1 MPGFFSP
8 EEPCGAGIPGQ
19 ATVCPGLSRKS
30 DPTTPLCPSYHIPM
44 FRIEKTGTSRLEIT
58 MSGRLD
64 EDSMRRALDEI
75 AAKTADIEKG
85 TMLYD
90 VVDFH
95 LPTLGAIRIEFARL
109 PSMLGLMKRFDR
121 AAVLTDKSW
130 LQRVSE
136 IEGWFFP
143 NLEIKAFE
151 RTEREKA
158 EAWLSEERTSKG
170 N

>member
-1 MPGFFSP
+1 
-8 EEPCGAGIPGQ
+8 
-19 ATVCPGLSRKS
+19 
-30 DPTTPLCPSYHIPM
+30 
-44 FRIEKTGTSRLEIT
+44 

-75 AAKTADIEKG
+75 SAKTADIEKG

-90 VVDFH
+90 VIDFH
-95 LPTLGAIRIEFARL
+95 LPTLSAIRIEFARL

-130 LQRVSE
+130 LQKVSE

-143 NLEIKAFE
+143 NLEIKAFA
-151 RTEREKA
+151 RTDRDKA
-158 EAWLSEERTSKG
+158 EAWLSAERTSK
-170 N
+170 NT